1 MKRKAIQ
8 AFTLVE
14 VALALAITSFGIVA
28 VLGLLP
34 GGLTAARN
42 AADSTITATIV
53 QDMFSTLR
61 QQSFTNTT
69 LWGMNYSLAN
79 AGSATA
85 SYFDQAGNQTNAS
98 GPSSYYQITVT
109 NLRVS
114 TSMTMVKAMVVW
126 PAQSA
131 TPMNT
136 NIYTTTIANY
146 R

>member
-1 MKRKAIQ
+1 MTRKAIQ

-14 VALALAITSFGIVA
+14 VALALAITTFGIVA

-61 QQSFTNTT
+61 QQSFTNTSVWGNAFT
-69 LWGMNYSLAN
+69 LNPAN
-79 AGSATA
+79 PPVSF
-85 SYFDQAGNQTNAS
+85 YFDQAGNS
-98 GPSSYYQITVT
+98 VT
-109 NLRVS
+109 NNQNYYKITLQS
-114 TSMTMVKAMVVW
+114 LNSSASQADVKAMVMW
-126 PAQSA
+126 PAWVNA

-136 NIYTTTIANY
+136 NVYTTTIANY

>member
-14 VALALAITSFGIVA
+14 VALALAITTFGIVA

-69 LWGMNYSLAN
+69 LWGLNYSLAN
-79 AGSATA
+79 AGSATS

-98 GPSSYYQITVT
+98 SYYQITVT
-109 NLRVS
+109 NLSVS
-114 TSMTMVKAMVVW
+114 TSMTMVKATVVW
-126 PAQSA
+126 PAQSVA
-131 TPMNT
+131 PINT
-136 NIYTTTIANY
+136 NVYTTTIAKY

>member
-1 MKRKAIQ
+1 MKRNAIQ

-61 QQSFTNTT
+61 QQSFTNTLVWGNSFT
-69 LWGMNYSLAN
+69 LNP
-79 AGSATA
+79 A
-85 SYFDQAGNQTNAS
+85 SSVSFYFDQAGNSMTNSANYYKITLQSLNAS
-98 GPSSYYQITVT
+98 ASQAD
-109 NLRVS
+109 
-114 TSMTMVKAMVVW
+114 VKATVVW
-126 PAQSA
+126 PAQA
-131 TPMNT
+131 TAPMNT

>member
-14 VALALAITSFGIVA
+14 VALALAITTFGIVA

-53 QDMFSTLR
+53 QAMFSTLR
-61 QQSFTNTT
+61 QQSFSANS
-69 LWGMNYSLAN
+69 LWGSPFSLTT
-79 AGSATA
+79 AGA
-85 SYFDQAGNQTNAS
+85 STSNYFDQAGNQMSTTN
-98 GPSSYYQITVT
+98 YYKITAT
-109 NLRVS
+109 NLSVS
-114 TSMTMVKAMVVW
+114 ASMTMIQATVVW
-126 PAQSA
+126 PAWTTNSI
-131 TPMNT
+131 NT
-136 NIYTTTIANY
+136 NVYTTTIANY